1 MICSAGSATLSLAQ
15 PLPRTFAN
23 VDWLLCDKKFLILDN
38 DSLFAKQF
46 CSTLEDAGVQVVRTA
61 IQAPNMN
68 AFAERWVQTVKREC
82 VSKLIL
88 CGEEHLRRALGE
100 FVALDR
106 ETREAALRLRA

>member
-1 MICSAGSATLSLAQ
+1 MQ
-15 PLPRTFAN
+15 
-23 VDWLLCDKKFLILDN
+23 FLVVDN
-38 DSLFAKQF
+38 DVLFTKLF
-46 CSTLEDAGVQVVRTA
+46 CSILGDTGVEVTRTA